1 MRHQWF
7 QKDQL
12 KTQLEDLKFEN
23 ANDIS
28 KIRYIKGLQII
39 KILYEKVL
47 GLDHHF
53 ASVRTFSE
61 ISKMANPNQ
70 YPEFEK
76 VKNLVKEKKD
86 KKQGYDLTAILGTN
100 TIVSVINTF
109 SNMMVS
115 NLSKEEKEKELA
127 NIECILDFTRINL
140 FKLIMNLEKLKMK

>member
-1 MRHQWF
+1 
-7 QKDQL
+7 
-12 KTQLEDLKFEN
+12 
-23 ANDIS
+23 
-28 KIRYIKGLQII
+28 LQII